1 MVPNGQKRSTVVQ
14 NYLKWSI
21 MIKSGHQL
29 SNMFQTGPK
38 RSKWSII
45 VQNGAQ
51 EWSKLSKWL
60 EIVQMVQMVKY
71 GPTPSNLVQYDQ
83 KWSKMVLHSPI
94 LCKRIQNTPKCK
106 HCQNFI
112 L

>member
-14 NYLKWSI
+14 NNLKWSI
-21 MIKSGHQL
+21 MIKSGQKL
-29 SNMFQTGPK
+29 SDMFQTGPNW
-38 RSKWSII
+38 SKWSII

-71 GPTPSNLVQYDQ
+71 GPTPSNLAQ
-83 KWSKMVLHSPI
+83 
-94 LCKRIQNTPKCK
+94 
-106 HCQNFI
+106 
-112 L
+112 